1 MLMFTVKRRRWDQM
15 GGETPTAPPS
25 GGTTPKKAKGTSW
38 DQAEVS
44 FIIPSFCFA

>member
-1 MLMFTVKRRRWDQM
+1 M

-38 DQAEVS
+38 DQAESVS
-44 FIIPSFCFA
+44 IFMPRFCFPW